1 MINEF
6 IQFFILT
13 SYKFIHPPLLVPKT
27 IYIYTQTDRQHTH
40 TRGGAKVVVH
50 SVFGGQTRIMTF
62 EEGVV
67 VVLCKFVVDLL
78 EIDTVEE
85 GFQGFLWGD
94 NIEKNIL

>member
-1 MINEF
+1 
-6 IQFFILT
+6 
-13 SYKFIHPPLLVPKT
+13 
-27 IYIYTQTDRQHTH
+27 
-40 TRGGAKVVVH
+40 
-50 SVFGGQTRIMTF
+50 MTF